1 MTNKQYNDYI
11 EKRAERSPCF
21 LNCIKAFLVG
31 GLICLL
37 GEAFSELYVYCG
49 ATKERAL
56 IYASITLIFLS
67 GLLTGVGL
75 FDKIAKF
82 GGGGALV
89 PITGF
94 ANSVASPAIEAK
106 SEGYITGVASKMFT
120 IAGPVIVYGTVAS
133 IIYGLIYWL
142 IQTA

>member
-11 EKRAERSPCF
+11 DQREKKSPCVK
-21 LNCIKAFLVG
+21 NCIKAFFVG
-31 GLICLL
+31 GTICCI
-37 GEAFSELYVYCG
+37 GEACSQIYIYLG
-49 ATKERAL
+49 ASKENSL
-56 IYASITLIFLS
+56 IFASLSLIFLS
-67 GLLTGVGL
+67 ALLTGIGV

-94 ANSVASPAIEAK
+94 ANSVVSPAIEAK

-120 IAGPVIVYGTVAS
+120 IAGPVIVYGTAS
-133 IIYGLIYWL
+133 SILYGLIYYFF
-142 IQTA
+142 IM